1 MKLKKVFVGGM
12 ALSMV
17 LSVMACGGG
26 NSGQSVSG
34 TDTGVQSA
42 DSSQDTDGGAASGE
56 TPESYQRAEIDME
69 EEPYTVAI
77 QIVTLPG
84 TDFAGKEDREAAINE
99 ITLPAINCKVDIQ
112 EIWISEI
119 ANTTSMAVAGNEKI
133 DLVHVATVNPLSSL
147 VGSDILLDMNEDNLL
162 QTHGQDLIAL
172 MGDVLEAGSVNGKQL
187 AIPAKVFNATV
198 KGFDYN
204 KTAADEY
211 GIEIPETGATME
223 DLENALY
230 AIKEADPD
238 MIPFYL
244 GSGELNYLYWLQ
256 GYEYFGNE
264 ASYGVVMDS
273 SSDLTVENLFASDEF
288 KDYCLRMY
296 QWKQDGIIPGD
307 PTDTNTAQS
316 YFGAGQLFVGGAMDM
331 TEAGNAQISAKYN
344 FEVGYAQMYEP
355 KITNTTV
362 TEFMWGIAS
371 NSERPDKAMDF
382 LNFVYTNADVA
393 NILKYGL
400 EGVNYEFAEGSDKV
414 IITNGTYLTD
424 FLVIGNTEDML
435 VQSPS
440 GEDSIEKTEAME
452 KEAVISPICN
462 YMFDD
467 TQFQTESS
475 LIYST
480 IMEYL
485 PRLQNGLCDSED
497 ATLALIDEFNQK
509 LELAGIN
516 DVIAANQEQLDAF
529 LAAQGE

>member
-1 MKLKKVFVGGM
+1 M
-12 ALSMV
+12 ALSA
-17 LSVMACGGG
+17 MACGGG
-26 NSGQSVSG
+26 NSGQSASG
-34 TDTGVQSA
+34 ADTSVQRGDSDTDTAQN
-42 DSSQDTDGGAASGE
+42 AASGE
-56 TPESYQRAEIDME
+56 TPDSFERAEIDME

-84 TDFAGKEDREAAINE
+84 TDFAGEEDREAAINE
-99 ITLPAINCKVDIQ
+99 ITLPAINCKVDLQ

-133 DLVHVATVNPLSSL
+133 DLVHVATVSPLSSM

-187 AIPAKVFNATV
+187 AIPARVFNATV

-204 KTAADEY
+204 KTVADEY
-211 GIEIPETGATME
+211 GIEIPETGATMD

-230 AIKEADPD
+230 AIKEKDPD
-238 MIPFYL
+238 IMPFYV

-273 SSDLTVENLFASDEF
+273 SKDLTVENLFASDEF

-296 QWKQDGIIPGD
+296 KWKQDGIQPGD

-331 TEAGNAQISAKYN
+331 TEAGNAQISAKYD
-344 FEVGYAQMYEP
+344 FEVGYAQMHEP

-362 TEFMWGIAS
+362 TEYMWGIAS
-371 NSERPDKAMDF
+371 NCERPDKAMDF

-393 NILKYGL
+393 NIIKYGL

-424 FLVIGNTEDML
+424 FVAIGNSEDML
-435 VQSPS
+435 IQSPS
-440 GEDSIEKTEAME
+440 GEDSIEKTIAME
-452 KEAVISPICN
+452 EEATISPICN

-516 DVIAANQEQLDAF
+516 DVIAANQEQMDAF
-529 LAAQGE
+529 LAAQ

>member
-1 MKLKKVFVGGM
+1 MKLKKVFIGGLALSM
-12 ALSMV
+12 ALSA
-17 LSVMACGGG
+17 MACGGG
-26 NSGQSVSG
+26 NSGQSASG
-34 TDTGVQSA
+34 ADTSVQRGDSDTDTAQN
-42 DSSQDTDGGAASGE
+42 AASGE
-56 TPESYQRAEIDME
+56 TPDSFERAEIDME

-84 TDFAGKEDREAAINE
+84 TDFAGEEDREAAINE
-99 ITLPAINCKVDIQ
+99 ITLPAINCKVDLQ

-133 DLVHVATVNPLSSL
+133 DLVHVATVSPLSSM

-162 QTHGQDLIAL
+162 QTHGQDLITL
-172 MGDVLEAGSVNGKQL
+172 LGDVIEAGNVNGKQL
-187 AIPAKVFNATV
+187 AIPARVFNAAA

-204 KTAADEY
+204 KNLADEY
-211 GIEIPETGATME
+211 GIEIPETGATID

-230 AIKEADPD
+230 AIKEKDPD
-238 MIPFYL
+238 IMPFYVAN
-244 GSGELNYLYWLQ
+244 SGEMNYLYWLQ

-273 SSDLTVENLFASDEF
+273 SKDLTVENLFASDEF

-296 QWKQDGIIPGD
+296 KWKQDGIQPGD
-307 PTDTNTAQS
+307 PTDTSPAQA
-316 YFGAGQLFVGGAMDM
+316 YFEAGRLFVGGVTNIDDINKANV
-331 TEAGNAQISAKYN
+331 GAKYD
-344 FEVGYAQMYEP
+344 FEVGWSEMQEP
-355 KITNTTV
+355 KITNSTV
-362 TEFMWGIAS
+362 TEFMWGIAA

-393 NILKYGL
+393 NIIKYGL

-414 IITNGTYLTD
+414 IISNGTYLAD
-424 FLVIGNTEDML
+424 FVVIGNTSEML
-435 VQSPS
+435 IQSP
-440 GEDSIEKTEAME
+440 GDEGTIERSME
-452 KEAVISPICN
+452 MNERATISPICN

-516 DVIAANQEQLDAF
+516 DVIAANQEQMDAF
-529 LAAQGE
+529 LAAQ